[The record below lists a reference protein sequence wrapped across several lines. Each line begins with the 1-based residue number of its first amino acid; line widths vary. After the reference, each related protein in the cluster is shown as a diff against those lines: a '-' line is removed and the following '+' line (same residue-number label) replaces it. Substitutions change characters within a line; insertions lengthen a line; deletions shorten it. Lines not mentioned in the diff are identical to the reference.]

1 MDEFSLLCQ
10 HSARLVCCCRR
21 APRGTPGPR
30 LDAMDAWFDAAV
42 DRSLRAGTAAAA
54 AARVAPK
61 PKADGPSTTCLSP
74 SACRQMM
81 HAPAGDARGSL
92 ASSRSTLSEGARGG
106 RGRGMGK
113 GRGRGKGK
121 GRGRPSRPRA
131 TVREPGEA
139 DYSSTPMN
147 KRRRDRPR
155 ELPVV
160 PIGQNANTT
169 QLRSLCPNQH
179 YPSCFEA
186 VSPHRPAQHEGT
198 VPLTS
203 AG

>member
-1 MDEFSLLCQ
+1 
-10 HSARLVCCCRR
+10 
-21 APRGTPGPR
+21 
-30 LDAMDAWFDAAV
+30 MDAWFDAAV

-74 SACRQMM
+74 SACRQMI
-81 HAPAGDARGSL
+81 HAPAGDARASL

-113 GRGRGKGK
+113 GRGRKYAYAK

-139 DYSSTPMN
+139 DYSSTPMS

-186 VSPHRPAQHEGT
+186 VSPPPPRTARGHRASDLCWLTCRGATWMRAGAAQEVCAAHDL
-198 VPLTS
+198 P
-203 AG
+203 

>member
-1 MDEFSLLCQ
+1 
-10 HSARLVCCCRR
+10 
-21 APRGTPGPR
+21 
-30 LDAMDAWFDAAV
+30 MDAWFDAAV
-42 DRSLRAGTAAAA
+42 DRSLRAGTAAA

-74 SACRQMM
+74 RACRQMM
-81 HAPAGDARGSL
+81 HVEAGNALAS
-92 ASSRSTLSEGARGG
+92 ASSRSTLSEGVRGG

-160 PIGQNANTT
+160 PIGQNVSTT

-186 VSPHRPAQHEGT
+186 VSPQRPAQHEGN

>member
-1 MDEFSLLCQ
+1 ML
-10 HSARLVCCCRR
+10 
-21 APRGTPGPR
+21 RGR
-30 LDAMDAWFDAAV
+30 VDRWFDAAV
-42 DRSLRAGTAAAA
+42 DRSLRAGTAAAAA

-81 HAPAGDARGSL
+81 HVQAGDARGSV

-121 GRGRPSRPRA
+121 GRGRLSRPGV
-131 TVREPGEA
+131 TVQEPGEV

-147 KRRRDRPR
+147 KRRHDHPR

-160 PIGQNANTT
+160 PIGQNASTA

-186 VSPHRPAQHEGT
+186 VSPPPPRTA
-198 VPLTS
+198 VRAACL
-203 AG
+203 